1 MCCDDT
7 VIQEDEAECPAVIV
21 EQVNSADVEQ
31 CYAAQVLVCDDE
43 NTYLMQDVVEEQ
55 VVETEVH
62 DAGIGELFWIHIT
75 RLTYHRGVSIVLR
88 LAQVNFEYG
97 L

>member
-7 VIQEDEAECPAVIV
+7 VIHGDEAGCPAVIV
-21 EQVNSADVEQ
+21 EQVNSADLEQ

-55 VVETEVH
+55 VVETEVQ
-62 DAGIGELFWIHIT
+62 DTGIGKRFWTRIT
-75 RLTYHRGVSIVLR
+75 RLANTRDYNSSLEIRTGE
-88 LAQVNFEYG
+88 F
-97 L
+97 

>member
-7 VIQEDEAECPAVIV
+7 LIHEDETECPAVIV

-55 VVETEVH
+55 VVETEVQ
-62 DAGIGELFWIHIT
+62 DASIGKRF
-75 RLTYHRGVSIVLR
+75 
-88 LAQVNFEYG
+88 
-97 L
+97 

>member
-7 VIQEDEAECPAVIV
+7 VIHENEAECPAVIV

-55 VVETEVH
+55 VVETEVQ
-62 DAGIGELFWIHIT
+62 DTGVGKWSLIHIET
-75 RLTYHRGVSIVLR
+75 H
-88 LAQVNFEYG
+88 
-97 L
+97 